1 MPQFEVVSMEESAPE
16 KPVRRGAAIT
26 AEYASFITQVGKGQ
40 AGKLTPV
47 QGETPTAVRRRLGI
61 AAKASGT
68 DLVIRRAG
76 DTIYFWV
83 TGRRRGRRP
92 KVEQA

>member
-1 MPQFEVVSMEESAPE
+1 MPQFELVSMEEAAP
-16 KPVRRGAAIT
+16 KKAVGPGVAIT
-26 AEYASFITQVGKGQ
+26 TEYAGYIAQVGKGQ
-40 AGKLTPV
+40 AGKLMPAE
-47 QGETPTAVRRRLGI
+47 GETRAAVRRRLGI

-68 DLVIRRAG
+68 DLVIKRSG
-76 DTIYFWV
+76 DTVYFWV

>member
-1 MPQFEVVSMEESAPE
+1 MPTFEVVSMEEAAP
-16 KPVRRGAAIT
+16 KAASSQRAQMT
-26 AEYASFITQVGKGQ
+26 SEYVSYIAQVGKGQ
-40 AGKLTPV
+40 AGKLTPAE
-47 QGETPTAVRRRLGI
+47 GEARAAVRRRLGI

-68 DLVIRRAG
+68 NLLIKRAG